1 MTAIELSIAERRDKR
16 AQAHHLN
23 AVVHIGAGGA
33 TAAVVQA
40 VDQALRAH
48 GLIKVKVHDDERAVR
63 ESLLA
68 RLADELGA
76 AAVQHIGKQ
85 LVLWRPMPVEAALD
99 GGERGAHPGRGA
111 GPKLVKIIKF
121 SKSGNHR
128 PQVRKVKV
136 LGNQRVTAGGE
147 IKRAK
152 PRPSSSKKRS
162 LA

>member
-1 MTAIELSIAERRDKR
+1 MTAIELSIADRRDKR

-23 AVVHIGAGGA
+23 AVVHVGAGGL
-33 TAAVVQA
+33 TDPVVEA
-40 VDQALRAH
+40 VDAALNAH
-48 GLIKVKVHDDERAVR
+48 GLIKVKVHDDDRTAREAV
-63 ESLLA
+63 LA
-68 RLADELGA
+68 SLADRLGA
-76 AAVQHIGKQ
+76 APVQHIGKQ
-85 LVLWRPMPVEAALD
+85 LVLWRPPALPAIPETID
-99 GGERGAHPGRGA
+99 PRADRGA
-111 GPKLVKIIKF
+111 GPKMVKIIKF

-152 PRPSSSKKRS
+152 TRLTSQKKRS